1 MRYNSESVTRL
12 VNRLMYG
19 GKKSVAMRVVYQA
32 FAQVEEKMSTPGL
45 QVYEKAMANLRPAV
59 EVKPRRVGGATLQV
73 PVEVNPFRQE
83 GLAMR
88 WLINAARDRSGKSMA
103 EKLAA
108 EVMDAANNTGT
119 AMKKREETHKMAE
132 ANRAFA
138 HFRW

>member
-59 EVKPRRVGGATLQV
+59 EV
-73 PVEVNPFRQE
+73 NPFRQE

-108 EVMDAANNTGT
+108 EVMDAANNTGS